1 MFSSLKFFI
10 GGYGGPSYSLKL
22 KIQSGEL
29 QEKAIL
35 YDAEFYRHQGA
46 EKIILPNPQIS
57 LPDWLT
63 QWDTLNV
70 ARWKPKYQ
78 AEAVVDG
85 TNWSLEYTENGIQH
99 RSNGSNRHPRGWR
112 KFIQWIQQR
121 YPEIS

>member
-10 GGYGGPSYSLKL
+10 GGYGGPSYSLEL
-22 KIQSGEL
+22 KIQYGEL

-46 EKIILPNPQIS
+46 EKIILPNPQIL
-57 LPDWLT
+57 LPDWLA

-85 TNWSLEYTENGIQH
+85 TKIMDRPQSSAT
-99 RSNGSNRHPRGWR
+99 
-112 KFIQWIQQR
+112 
-121 YPEIS
+121 